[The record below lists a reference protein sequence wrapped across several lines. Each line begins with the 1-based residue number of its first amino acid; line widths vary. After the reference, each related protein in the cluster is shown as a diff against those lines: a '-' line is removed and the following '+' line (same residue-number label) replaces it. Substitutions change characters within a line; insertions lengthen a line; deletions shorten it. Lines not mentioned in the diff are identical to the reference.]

1 MFEGSKFDIGC
12 LMRMLNGPN
21 KFKHL
26 FKEMFEGSKFDIGCL
41 MKMLNDEHLFKEMF
55 KVQRYWMLM
64 RMLNG
69 PKSSNICLKKCLKV
83 QSLILDV

>member
-26 FKEMFEGSKFDIGCL
+26 EMFEGLKFDNGCL
-41 MKMLNDEHLFKEMF
+41 RGC
-55 KVQRYWMLM
+55 Q
-64 RMLNG
+64 
-69 PKSSNICLKKCLKV
+69 V
-83 QSLILDV
+83 QSFV

>member
-41 MKMLNDEHLFKEMF
+41 MDVGKT
-55 KVQRYWMLM
+55 
-64 RMLNG
+64 
-69 PKSSNICLKKCLKV
+69 SSNICLKKCLK
-83 QSLILDV
+83 SLILDV

>member
-1 MFEGSKFDIGC
+1 MFNEMLNGPNKFKHLFKEMFEGSKFDIGC

-41 MKMLNDEHLFKEMF
+41 M
-55 KVQRYWMLM
+55 

-69 PKSSNICLKKCLKV
+69 RKQV
-83 QSLILDV
+83 QTFV

>member
-12 LMRMLNGPN
+12 LMRMLNGEN

-41 MKMLNDEHLFKEMF
+41 MRMLNGENKFKHLFKEMF
-55 KVQRYWMLM
+55 VKW
-64 RMLNG
+64 
-69 PKSSNICLKKCLKV
+69 
-83 QSLILDV
+83 